1 MSETAEKA
9 SWWNKLLGKQPR
21 ATEGEL
27 KNACSGE
34 DNWNHA
40 QELTDARRLIDLGKR
55 TNDQQTVKV
64 GQARLRFALGKP
76 TPDDEELLDKNY

>member
-1 MSETAEKA
+1 MSETSEKA

-27 KNACSGE
+27 KTARNGE
-34 DNWNHA
+34 EDWQLA
-40 QELTDARRLIDLGKR
+40 QEKQDARRLIEMGTR
-55 TNDQQTVKV
+55 TKDPQTVKV

-76 TPDDEELLDKNY
+76 TLDDKELLDKNH